1 LRRKIHQTIRKVSED
16 LENFSFNTA
25 VAAIMELRNA
35 LLEAQRTRNVSAA
48 SWTEAVESLLLIL
61 APIAPHISEELWSRR
76 GRPYSIHQQIWPGWD
91 EKVAKEEAIT
101 LVVQINGKVRD
112 KIEAA
117 ADVDDETLRQT
128 ALASDKIQG
137 WLEGKVPRKVIV
149 VPGKLVNIVI

>member
-1 LRRKIHQTIRKVSED
+1 
-16 LENFSFNTA
+16 
-25 VAAIMELRNA
+25 
-35 LLEAQRTRNVSAA
+35 
-48 SWTEAVESLLLIL
+48 
-61 APIAPHISEELWSRR
+61 
-76 GRPYSIHQQIWPGWD
+76 
-91 EKVAKEEAIT
+91 VAKEEAIT